1 MSDSWPDTWLI
12 LSTAKQMAADLP
24 PLRPYQEEAIEQA
37 LHRGSLLLAMTM
49 GSGKTRT
56 AIETIE
62 TLAESGKVVA
72 GSVFVQNSTKFQWKR
87 EISYWCGELAL
98 VIDGD
103 KKTRFSQYKKAHKH
117 RYTILNYEALIHD
130 WDFIQEYLPIDFVI
144 ADEVTN
150 IKSFKA
156 KKSRHMK
163 ALGAHTDYRF
173 GMSGQPVENRPEEL
187 FSIMEFVDPDVLG
200 PFYKFDRTFIT
211 RDNWG
216 RPKFYKNLD
225 TLNNRMSEAMFRRSR
240 DDIAEFLPKL
250 LTMDTPVQLDAWTMD
265 LYNYIREDLIDLI
278 DMALAA
284 GMGGFDLMSNYGR
297 GDDDSSNQF
306 KGLIMSRVT
315 AMRLLCD
322 HPMLLM
328 KSAND
333 FDDESVSGGSQYAAS
348 LREAGMLDKVPDKSA
363 KLDALMETVDEVL
376 AESNF
381 NKVVIFSGFK
391 AMLAIISDRLKK
403 HKHGHTLISGDI
415 PSKVRDER
423 IVKFNSDYSCRV
435 FLSSDAG
442 AYGVNLDAGTHLISY
457 DLPWSAGSFAQRVS
471 RIDRTSSNH
480 ESIVVNSMFG
490 KGTIEERQYDMLV
503 QKKKISEAFIDGQ
516 FDERGQLE
524 LNLTSLREFLS
535 SN

>member
-1 MSDSWPDTWLI
+1 MTQAGS
-12 LSTAKQMAADLP
+12 DLP

-56 AIETIE
+56 AIETVE
-62 TLAESGKVVA
+62 TLASENKVVA

-87 EISYWCGELAL
+87 EIEYWCGSSVN

-103 KKTRFSQYKKAHKH
+103 RKKRATQYRRAHKY
-117 RYTILNYEALIHD
+117 RYTILNYEALVHD
-130 WDFIQEYLPIDFVI
+130 WDLIQEYLPIDFVI

-156 KKSRHMK
+156 KKSRHLK
-163 ALGAHTDYRF
+163 ALGKHSPYRF

-187 FSIMEFVDPDVLG
+187 FSIMEFIDPDVLG
-200 PFYKFDRTFIT
+200 SFHKFDRTFIT

-225 TLNNRMSEAMFRRSR
+225 TLNSHMSEAMFRRSR
-240 DDIAEFLPKL
+240 DDISEFLPRL
-250 LTMDTPVQLDAWTMD
+250 LTVDTPVPLDQWSMD
-265 LYNYIREDLIDLI
+265 LYNYIREDLLDVI

-297 GDDDSSNQF
+297 GEDDSSNQF

-322 HPMLLM
+322 HPALLL
-328 KSAND
+328 KSASD
-333 FDDESVSGGSQYAAS
+333 FDDESVTGGSQFAS
-348 LREAGMLDKVPDKSA
+348 TLREDGRLDKAPDKSN
-363 KLDALMETVDEVL
+363 KLDALMDMVDEIL
-376 AESNF
+376 SESNF
-381 NKVVIFSGFK
+381 NKIVIFSGFK
-391 AMLAIISDRLKK
+391 AMLSIISDRLKK
-403 HKHGHTLISGDI
+403 HKYGHTLISGDI

-442 AYGVNLDAGTHLISY
+442 AYGVNLDAGTHLVSY

-471 RIDRTSSNH
+471 RIDRTSSTH
-480 ESIVVNSMFG
+480 EFIVVNSMFG

-503 QKKKISEAFIDGQ
+503 QKRKISEAFIDGQ
-516 FDERGQLE
+516 FDEKGQLS
-524 LNLTSLREFLS
+524 LDLSSLREFLI